1 MRIKNLLFLLLAL
14 PLAFAACETPDQPVD
29 EVKNP
34 TVAITVGEATE
45 SSIAFTITSTDA
57 DEVKYLVVEST
68 EGTPTAT
75 EVLTN
80 GTAAETNAEAGCYV
94 SELKAETEYTIV
106 VAAKNA
112 KAVVKAEV
120 KMTTKKGG
128 EEPVPPT
135 PGDEYDVTF
144 AAKEAHI
151 EYYGDQFSPGYNYY
165 VILSDVGVELTEN
178 EMSFKDNGIYYILDL
193 YAADSAENNNYT
205 VPNGTYKAATSFAA
219 GTFGLGDYGA
229 GLNIVE
235 GVPTYYLYADGEVV
249 VSDGKIEAVITM
261 EDGVKHKITF
271 EGSLYFGGNGEE
283 PEPPTPGDEFSAT
296 HTATKWLWGG
306 SSNYGN
312 VYQVVGDNFSLD
324 VHFPAQFAQENALTA
339 GDYIWTSTTWFGY
352 NDFDNEF
359 TTRSLVVDGTS
370 VAVDG
375 GSAKVEANG
384 DEYHIELTLNG
395 RDGFKYMIEYNGKLN
410 NKEEVDNGNI
420 VITSLSEGV
429 YNSSYGFYTFKASND
444 NVTFD
449 LLINDYQAQATTIY
463 ADDFMYAPMKSLT
476 GSIGYFFID
485 NFKLD
490 GVKYKPQVNST
501 MKVTGDGTNIEM
513 TLNLFMD
520 SGDEMVVVYT
530 GTVGGSSSGGG
541 DTPAEPTKL
550 ATPSVSGLVSGNAA
564 TISWQEVAGAK
575 DYTVTLN
582 GSLVSTVAE
591 TYIVYTD
598 LEYGVTYS
606 VSVVAN
612 PADSAVNSASDAGTA
627 TFTTEADPNAGGN
640 EGGNTGDEEWV
651 GREVKLQLLAYMDN
665 VLYTNVNNE
674 GKYFM
679 TAFRDGIVAGK
690 FVIAGDNK
698 SAEIMTSGHATSQ
711 YGLFGGTT
719 PFADGDT
726 VEVIDNGGGSY
737 TIIYRVTV
745 NDEKLTATYT
755 GGLQ

>member
-1 MRIKNLLFLLLAL
+1 M
-14 PLAFAACETPDQPVD
+14 D
-29 EVKNP
+29 EVKDP
-34 TVAITVGEATE
+34 TATITVGEATE
-45 SSIAFTITSTDA
+45 STIAFSITSTDA
-57 DEVKYLVVEST
+57 ESVAWIVVESA

-75 EVLTN
+75 EVLNN
-80 GTAAETNAEAGCYV
+80 GTAAEANKTVGCFV
-94 SELKAETEYTIV
+94 EELKAATEYTIV

-112 KAVVKAEV
+112 KAVVKAEA
-120 KMTTKKGG
+120 KMTTKQSG
-128 EEPVPPT
+128 EEPTPPT
-135 PGDEYDVTF
+135 PGEEFDVEF
-144 AAKEAHI
+144 KAQDIHI
-151 EYYGDQFSPGYNYY
+151 EYYGDQYSEAYNYY
-165 VILSDVGVELTEN
+165 VILSDVGVELSDTQ
-178 EMSFKDNGIYYILDL
+178 MSFKDNGTYYLIDL
-193 YAADSAENNNYT
+193 YAADSAQNNDYT
-205 VPNGTYKAATSFAA
+205 VPSGKYKAASTSAA

-229 GLNIVE
+229 GLEIVN
-235 GVPTYYLYADGEVV
+235 GTPTYYIYADGEVV
-249 VSDGKIEAVITM
+249 VSEDKIVATITMDDGK
-261 EDGVKHKITF
+261 KHQITF
-271 EGSLYFGGNGEE
+271 EGSLYFGSSDV
-283 PEPPTPGDEFSAT
+283 PTPPGDEFSAT

-306 SSNYGN
+306 SSSYGN
-312 VYQVVGDNFSLD
+312 VYQVVGDNFSVD
-324 VHFPAQFAQENALTA
+324 VHFPAQYAQENALSA

-352 NDFDNEF
+352 NDFENEF
-359 TTRSLVVDGTS
+359 TTRSFVVDGTS

-375 GSAKVEANG
+375 GSAKVEASG
-384 DEYHIELTLNG
+384 DEYHIELTLEG

-410 NKEEVDNGNI
+410 EKEEVETGNI

-429 YNSSYGFYTFKASND
+429 YNSSYGFYTFKAAND

-476 GSIGYFFID
+476 GSIGYFFVD

-501 MKVTGDGTNIEM
+501 MKVTGDGTNVAI

-520 SGDEMVVVYT
+520 SGDEMVVVYN
-530 GTVGGSSSGGG
+530 GTVGGNGGG
-541 DTPAEPTKL
+541 TTPSEPTKL
-550 ATPSVSGLVSGNAA
+550 ATPSVSGIVSGNAA

-582 GSLVSTVAE
+582 GSLVSTVTE

-612 PADSAVNSASDAGTA
+612 PADSAANSASDAGTA
-627 TFTTEADPNAGGN
+627 TFTTEADPNEGGD
-640 EGGNTGDEEWV
+640 EGGNTGSDEWV
-651 GREVKLQLLAYMDN
+651 GREVKLQLLAYQDN

-679 TAFRDGIVAGK
+679 TAFRNGIVAGK

-698 SAEIMTSGHATSQ
+698 SEEIMTSGHATSQ
-711 YGLFGGTT
+711 FGLFGGTT

-745 NDEKLTATYT
+745 SDEKLTATYT

>member
-1 MRIKNLLFLLLAL
+1 MLLAL
-14 PLAFAACETPDQPVD
+14 PMAFVACEKTPAVD

-34 TVAITVGEATE
+34 TVAITAGEATE
-45 SSIAFTITSTDA
+45 TTIAFTITSTEA
-57 DEVKYLVVEST
+57 DEVKYIVVEST

-75 EVLTN
+75 EVLAN
-80 GTAAETNAEAGCYV
+80 GIVAEANTEAGCYV
-94 SELKAETEYTIV
+94 EELKDNTEYTIV
-106 VAAKNA
+106 AAAKNT
-112 KAVVKAEV
+112 KAVVKAEA
-120 KMTTKKGG
+120 KMTTKNKGG
-128 EEPVPPT
+128 EEPTPPT
-135 PGDEYDVTF
+135 PPADEYDVEF
-144 AAKEAHI
+144 AAKDIHI

-165 VILSDVGVELTEN
+165 LVLSDVGVILTEN
-178 EMSFKDNGIYYILDL
+178 EMKFKENGIYYLLDL
-193 YAADSAENNNYT
+193 YAADSAENNNFT
-205 VPNGTYKAATSFAA
+205 VPNGTYKAATSSAA

-229 GLNIVE
+229 GLNIVDGE
-235 GVPTYYLYADGEVV
+235 PTYYLYADGEVV

-261 EDGVKHKITF
+261 EDGAKHKITF
-271 EGSLYFGGNGEE
+271 EGSLYFGDNGNE

-296 HTATKWLWGG
+296 HTASKWLWGG
-306 SSNYGN
+306 ASSYGN
-312 VYQVVGDNFSLD
+312 AYQVVGDNFSLD
-324 VHFPAQFAQENALTA
+324 VHFPTEFAQENALSA

-352 NDFDNEF
+352 NDFENEF
-359 TTRSLVVDGTS
+359 TTRSFVVDGTS

-375 GSAKVEANG
+375 GSAKVEASG
-384 DEYHIELTLNG
+384 DEYHIELTLEG

-410 NKEEVDNGNI
+410 EKEEVETGTI
-420 VITSLSEGV
+420 VITSLSEGE
-429 YNSSYGFYTFKASND
+429 YNSSYGFYTFKAAND

-463 ADDFMYAPMKSLT
+463 ADDFLYAPMKSLT
-476 GSIGYFFID
+476 GSLGYFFID

-501 MKVTGDGTNIEM
+501 MKVTGDGTNVDI

-520 SGDEMVVVYT
+520 SGDEMGVVYT
-530 GTVGGSSSGGG
+530 GTVGGNGGG
-541 DTPAEPTKL
+541 TTPSEPEKL
-550 ATPSVSGLVSGNAA
+550 ATPSVSGIVSGNAA

-582 GSLVSTVAE
+582 GSLVSTVTE

-598 LEYGVTYS
+598 LEYGATYS

-612 PADSAVNSASDAGTA
+612 PADSAANSASDAGTA
-627 TFTTEADPNAGGN
+627 TFTTEADPNEGGN
-640 EGGNTGDEEWV
+640 EGGNTGSDEWI
-651 GREVKLQLLAYMDN
+651 GREVKLQLLAYQDN

-679 TAFRDGIVAGK
+679 TAFRNGIVAGK

-698 SAEIMTSGHATSQ
+698 SEEIMTSGHATSQ
-711 YGLFGGTT
+711 FGLFGGTT

-737 TIIYRVTV
+737 TITYRVTV

>member
-57 DEVKYLVVEST
+57 DEVKYLVVESA

-75 EVLTN
+75 EVLSN
-80 GTAAETNAEAGCYV
+80 GTAAEVNAEAGCYV
-94 SELKAETEYTIV
+94 AELKAETEYTIV
-106 VAAKNA
+106 AAAKNA
-112 KAVVKAEV
+112 KAVAKAEA

-144 AAKEAHI
+144 TANEAHI

-165 VILSDVGVELTEN
+165 VILSDVGMELTEN
-178 EMSFKDNGIYYILDL
+178 EMSFKETGIYYLLDL

-205 VPNGTYKAATSFAA
+205 VPNGKYKAATSSAA

-235 GVPTYYLYADGEVV
+235 GVPTYYIYADGEVV
-249 VSDGKIEAVITM
+249 VSDGKIEAIITM
-261 EDGVKHKITF
+261 DDGAKHKITF
-271 EGSLYFGGNGEE
+271 EGSLYFGDNGNE
-283 PEPPTPGDEFSAT
+283 PVPPTPGDEFSAT

-306 SSNYGN
+306 ASSYGN
-312 VYQVVGDNFSLD
+312 KYQVIGDNFSVD

-339 GDYIWTSTTWFGY
+339 GDYIWTTTTWFGY

-359 TTRSLVVDGTS
+359 TTRSLSVDGTS

-384 DEYHIELTLNG
+384 DEYHIELTLEG

-410 NKEEVDNGNI
+410 DNGSVGGGETIGNVAFSKI
-420 VITSLSEGV
+420 EYVT
-429 YNSSYGFYTFKASND
+429 YNSSYYYYEYKLTNAAGDKMSLY
-444 NVTFD
+444 V
-449 LLINDYQAQATTIY
+449 NDYQANESVIY
-463 ADDFMYAPMKSLT
+463 SDDTYEWITRSYAGNL
-476 GSIGYFFID
+476 GFFSTANIVVG
-485 NFKLD
+485 
-490 GVKYKPQVNST
+490 GVSYEAV
-501 MKVTGDGTNIEM
+501 
-513 TLNLFMD
+513 
-520 SGDEMVVVYT
+520 SGGMVVVTDDATYAMDIT
-530 GTVGGSSSGGG
+530 INLTMASGAEMTFTVNGKMNEENGGG
-541 DTPAEPTKL
+541 NTPAEPTKL
-550 ATPSVSGLVSGNAA
+550 ATPSVSGVVSGNAA
-564 TISWQEVAGAK
+564 TISWQQVAGAK

-591 TYIVYTD
+591 TYIVYSD

-612 PADSAVNSASDAGTA
+612 PADSAANSASDAGTA
-627 TFTTEADPNAGGN
+627 TFTTEADPNTGGN
-640 EGGNTGDEEWV
+640 EGGNDSGASFENWV
-651 GREVKLQLLAYMDN
+651 FDASLNMSARTITV
-665 VLYTNVNNE
+665 T
-674 GKYFM
+674 
-679 TAFRDGIVAGK
+679 DGSHTVEFTLNQVG
-690 FVIAGDNK
+690 
-698 SAEIMTSGHATSQ
+698 
-711 YGLFGGTT
+711 GGTFYIFDNGVLNIT
-719 PFADGDT
+719 KVVVNGVETTDASGT
-726 VEVIDNGGGSY
+726 VEMSSNNSYYIGLDCTING
-737 TIIYRVTV
+737 V
-745 NDEKLTATYT
+745 KYT
-755 GGLQ
+755 GKSNNPVV

>member
-1 MRIKNLLFLLLAL
+1 MRIKNLLFLLMAM

-34 TVAITVGEATE
+34 TVAITVGETTE

-57 DEVKYLVVEST
+57 DEVKYLVVESA

-75 EVLTN
+75 EVLSN
-80 GTAAETNAEAGCYV
+80 GTAAEVNAEAGCYV
-94 SELKAETEYTIV
+94 AELKAETEYTIV
-106 VAAKNA
+106 AAAKNA
-112 KAVVKAEV
+112 KAVVKAEA

-144 AAKEAHI
+144 AANEAHI

-178 EMSFKDNGIYYILDL
+178 EMSFKETGIYYLLDL
-193 YAADSAENNNYT
+193 YAADSAENNDYT
-205 VPNGTYKAATSFAA
+205 VPNGKYKAATSSAA

-235 GVPTYYLYADGEVV
+235 GVPTYYIYADGEVV
-249 VSDGKIEAVITM
+249 VSDGKIEAIITM
-261 EDGVKHKITF
+261 EDGAKHKITF
-271 EGSLYFGGNGEE
+271 EGSLYFGDNGEE
-283 PEPPTPGDEFSAT
+283 PVPPTPGDEFSAT

-306 SSNYGN
+306 ASSYGN
-312 VYQVVGDNFSLD
+312 KYQVIGDNFSVD
-324 VHFPAQFAQENALTA
+324 VHFPAQFAQESSLTA

-359 TTRSLVVDGTS
+359 TTRSLSVDGTS

-384 DEYHIELTLNG
+384 DEYHIELTLEG

-410 NKEEVDNGNI
+410 DNGSVGGGETTGNVAFSKI
-420 VITSLSEGV
+420 EYVT
-429 YNSSYGFYTFKASND
+429 YNSSYYYYEYKLTNAAGDKMSLY
-444 NVTFD
+444 V
-449 LLINDYQAQATTIY
+449 NDYQANEAVIY
-463 ADDFMYAPMKSLT
+463 SDDTYEWITRSYAGNL
-476 GSIGYFFID
+476 GFFSTANIVVG
-485 NFKLD
+485 
-490 GVKYKPQVNST
+490 GVSYEAV
-501 MKVTGDGTNIEM
+501 
-513 TLNLFMD
+513 
-520 SGDEMVVVYT
+520 SGGMVVVTDDATYAMDIT
-530 GTVGGSSSGGG
+530 INLTMASGAEITFTVNGKMNEENGGG
-541 DTPAEPTKL
+541 TTPSEPTKL
-550 ATPSVSGLVSGNAA
+550 ATPSVSGVVSGNAA

-591 TYIVYTD
+591 TYIVYSD

-612 PADSAVNSASDAGTA
+612 PADSAANSASDAGTA

-640 EGGNTGDEEWV
+640 EGGNDSGASFENWV
-651 GREVKLQLLAYMDN
+651 FDASLNMGAGVIT
-665 VLYTNVNNE
+665 VT
-674 GKYFM
+674 
-679 TAFRDGIVAGK
+679 DGSHTVE
-690 FVIAGDNK
+690 FTLNQV
-698 SAEIMTSGHATSQ
+698 S
-711 YGLFGGTT
+711 GGTFYIYDNGVLNIT
-719 PFADGDT
+719 KVVVNGVETSDASGT
-726 VEVIDNGGGSY
+726 VEMSSNSSYYIVLDCTING
-737 TIIYRVTV
+737 V
-745 NDEKLTATYT
+745 KYT
-755 GGLQ
+755 GTSNNPVV

>member
-1 MRIKNLLFLLLAL
+1 MRIKNLLFLLLAM

-45 SSIAFTITSTDA
+45 SSIAFTITTADA
-57 DEVKYLVVEST
+57 DEVKYLVVESA

-75 EVLTN
+75 EVLSN
-80 GTAAETNAEAGCYV
+80 GTAAEVNAEAGCYV
-94 SELKAETEYTIV
+94 AELKAETEYTIV
-106 VAAKNA
+106 AAAKNA
-112 KAVVKAEV
+112 KAVVKAEA
-120 KMTTKKGG
+120 KMTTKKSGD
-128 EEPVPPT
+128 EPVPPT

-144 AAKEAHI
+144 TANEAHI

-178 EMSFKDNGIYYILDL
+178 EMSFKDTGIYYLLDL

-205 VPNGTYKAATSFAA
+205 VPNGKYKAATSSAA

-235 GVPTYYLYADGEVV
+235 GVPTYYIYADGEVV

-261 EDGVKHKITF
+261 DDGAKHKITF
-271 EGSLYFGGNGEE
+271 EGSLYFGDNGEE
-283 PEPPTPGDEFSAT
+283 PVPPTPGDEFSAT

-306 SSNYGN
+306 ASSYGN
-312 VYQVVGDNFSLD
+312 KYQVIGDNFSVD
-324 VHFPAQFAQENALTA
+324 VHFPAQFAQENSLTA

-359 TTRSLVVDGTS
+359 TTRSLSVDGTS

-384 DEYHIELTLNG
+384 DEYHIELTLEG

-410 NKEEVDNGNI
+410 DNGSVGGGETTGNVAFSKI
-420 VITSLSEGV
+420 EYVT
-429 YNSSYGFYTFKASND
+429 YNSSYYYYEYKLTNAAGDKMSLY
-444 NVTFD
+444 V
-449 LLINDYQAQATTIY
+449 NDYQAKDYVIY
-463 ADDFMYAPMKSLT
+463 TDDTYEWITRSYAGNL
-476 GSIGYFFID
+476 GYFSTANIVVG
-485 NFKLD
+485 
-490 GVKYKPQVNST
+490 GVSYEAV
-501 MKVTGDGTNIEM
+501 
-513 TLNLFMD
+513 
-520 SGDEMVVVYT
+520 SGGMVVVTDDATYAMDIT
-530 GTVGGSSSGGG
+530 INLTMASGAEITFTVNGKMNEENGGG
-541 DTPAEPTKL
+541 NTPAEPTKL
-550 ATPSVSGLVSGNAA
+550 ATPSVSGVVSGNAA
-564 TISWQEVAGAK
+564 TISWQQVAGAK

-591 TYIVYTD
+591 TYIVYSD

-640 EGGNTGDEEWV
+640 EGGNDSGASFENWV
-651 GREVKLQLLAYMDN
+651 FDASLNMSAGIITV
-665 VLYTNVNNE
+665 T
-674 GKYFM
+674 
-679 TAFRDGIVAGK
+679 DGSHTVEFTLNQVGGGK
-690 FVIAGDNK
+690 FYI
-698 SAEIMTSGHATSQ
+698 
-711 YGLFGGTT
+711 F
-719 PFADGDT
+719 
-726 VEVIDNGGGSY
+726 DNGVLNITKVVVNGVETTDASGTVDMSSNNSY
-737 TIIYRVTV
+737 YIVLDCTINGV
-745 NDEKLTATYT
+745 KYT
-755 GGLQ
+755 GKSNNPVV

>member
-1 MRIKNLLFLLLAL
+1 MRIKHLLFMLLAL
-14 PLAFAACETPDQPVD
+14 PMAFVACEETPSVD

-34 TVAITVGEATE
+34 SVTISAGEATE

-57 DEVKYLVVEST
+57 DEVKYIVVESS
-68 EGTPTAT
+68 EGTPTAS
-75 EVLTN
+75 EVLAN
-80 GTAAETNAEAGCYV
+80 GTVAEANTEAGCYV
-94 SELKAETEYTIV
+94 AELEAETEYTIV
-106 VAAKNA
+106 AAAKNT
-112 KAVVKAEV
+112 KAVVKAEA
-120 KMTTKKGG
+120 KMTTKNIGNTP
-128 EEPVPPT
+128 EPPT
-135 PGDEYDVTF
+135 PGDEYDVEF
-144 AAKEAHI
+144 AAQDIHI

-165 VILSDVGVELTEN
+165 LVLSDVGVILTEN
-178 EMSFKDNGIYYILDL
+178 EMKFKENGIYYLLDL
-193 YAADSAENNNYT
+193 YAADSAENNNFT
-205 VPNGTYKAATSFAA
+205 VPNGKYKAATSSAA

-235 GVPTYYLYADGEVV
+235 GIPTYYLYADGEVV

-261 EDGVKHKITF
+261 EDGQKHKITF
-271 EGSLYFGGNGEE
+271 EGSLYFGENGEE

-306 SSNYGN
+306 ASSYGN
-312 VYQVVGDNFSLD
+312 VYQVVGDNFSVD
-324 VHFPAQFAQENALTA
+324 VHFPAQYAQENALSA

-352 NDFDNEF
+352 NDFENEF
-359 TTRSLVVDGTS
+359 TTRSFVVDGTS

-375 GSAKVEANG
+375 GSAKVEVNG
-384 DEYHIELTLNG
+384 DEYHIELTLEG

-410 NKEEVDNGNI
+410 EKEEVETGNI
-420 VITSLSEGV
+420 VITSLSEGEH
-429 YNSSYGFYTFKASND
+429 NSSYGFYTFKAAND

-463 ADDFMYAPMKSLT
+463 ADDFMYAPMKSIT
-476 GSIGYFFID
+476 GNVGYFFVD

-501 MKVTGDGTNIEM
+501 MKVTGDGTNVAI
-513 TLNLFMD
+513 TLNLYMD
-520 SGDEMVVVYT
+520 SGDEMVVVYN
-530 GTVGGSSSGGG
+530 GTVGGNGGG
-541 DTPAEPTKL
+541 TTPSEPAKL
-550 ATPSVSGLVSGNAA
+550 ATPSVSGIVSGNAA

-582 GSLVSTVAE
+582 GSLVSTVTEA
-591 TYIVYTD
+591 YIVYTD
-598 LEYGVTYS
+598 LEYGATYS

-612 PADSAVNSASDAGTA
+612 PADSAANSASDAGTA
-627 TFTTEADPNAGGN
+627 TFTTEADPNEGGN
-640 EGGNTGDEEWV
+640 EGGNTGDDEWV
-651 GREVKLQLLAYMDN
+651 GREVRLQLLAYMDN

-679 TAFRDGIVAGK
+679 TSFRNGIVAGK

-698 SAEIMTSGHATSQ
+698 SEEIMTSGHATSQ